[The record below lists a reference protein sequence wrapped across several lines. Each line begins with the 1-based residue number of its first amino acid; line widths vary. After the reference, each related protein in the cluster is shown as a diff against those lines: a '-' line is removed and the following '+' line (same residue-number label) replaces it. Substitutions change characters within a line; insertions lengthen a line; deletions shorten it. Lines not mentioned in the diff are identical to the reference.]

1 MKRPL
6 DLSGTPNLR
15 DLMTEASRLGCD
27 VSPRYGTGEV
37 RVIAPSGE
45 RLNLNSRRK
54 DGTRAIIRVLRRL
67 QQQEPRP

>member
-15 DLMTEASRLGCD
+15 DLMTEATRLGCD
-27 VSPRYGTGEV
+27 VSHRHRTGEL

-45 RLNLNSRRK
+45 RVNLNSRRK
-54 DGTRAIIRVLRRL
+54 DGARAIIRVLRRL
-67 QQQEPRP
+67 QQQEPRS